1 MGTLGTI
8 WEEPLMEL
16 FLRPLA
22 DVNDVTWSIIW
33 CMVILLAGVTY
44 YIVYIM
50 RMAFDE
56 LDDGG
61 SNQPEGR
68 GSGSTDS
75 TADTQD

>member
-1 MGTLGTI
+1 MN
-8 WEEPLMEL
+8 L
-16 FLRPLA
+16 FLRPLH
-22 DVNDVTWSIIW
+22 DISDPTWSVIISII
-33 CMVILLAGVTY
+33 ILLLGVTY

-50 RMAFDE
+50 RIAFDE
-56 LDDGG
+56 LNDGG

>member
-1 MGTLGTI
+1 MNLI
-8 WEEPLMEL
+8 
-16 FLRPLA
+16 LRTHENF
-22 DVNDVTWSIIW
+22 NDPTWSVIIGLIIFL
-33 CMVILLAGVTY
+33 MGVTY

-56 LDDGG
+56 LNDVG

>member
-1 MGTLGTI
+1 MNL
-8 WEEPLMEL
+8 L
-16 FLRPLA
+16 LRTHEGY
-22 DVNDVTWSIIW
+22 NDPTWSVIIGL
-33 CMVILLAGVTY
+33 IIFLAGVTY

-56 LDDGG
+56 LGDVG